1 MTTVS
6 KSAPELA
13 QESSGKTGVRV
24 RRHRWYVPLAFLA
37 PVLIIQGTFLFAP
50 LINTFVLSF
59 TNVRTIGGGQFIGV
73 DNFVRLASDPA
84 FHAAVGRSLLYVAV
98 VVPTITALAI
108 GLALLLN
115 TLMRGTTLVRTIVFS
130 PMVMPMAIVA
140 ILFEWLLRSDGMINQ
155 MLIAVNAI
163 NQPIRFLSDPS
174 IAIFS
179 LMTVTLWKGVALYT
193 LILLAALQN
202 ASQELEEA
210 AELDGAGWLRRTVSV
225 TLPQIRGTTLLIAIL
240 AAISSIRT
248 FTEPYVM
255 TGGGPGRSTETVVF
269 YLFRQGVSPGTDAG
283 YASAI
288 SVFLFALV
296 VVVSLLRF
304 LASRRVAV

>member
-1 MTTVS
+1 M
-6 KSAPELA
+6 
-13 QESSGKTGVRV
+13 
-24 RRHRWYVPLAFLA
+24 PLAFLA
-37 PVLIIQGTFLFAP
+37 PVLVIQGTFLFAP

-59 TNVRTIGGGQFIGV
+59 TNVRTIGGGRFIGV
-73 DNFVRLASDPA
+73 DNFARLAEDPA

-98 VVPTITALAI
+98 VVPTITVLAI
-108 GLALLLN
+108 CLGLLLN

-202 ASQELEEA
+202 VSQELEEA
-210 AELDGAGWLRRTVSV
+210 AELDGASWLRRTVSV

-255 TGGGPGRSTETVVF
+255 TGGGPGRSTETVVL

-296 VVVSLLRF
+296 VVVSLLRW